1 MQLHSP
7 SPGLAS
13 MRGRRAPG
21 GPTGPAAVMPM
32 VLLLVVILAI
42 MATVVLFGAIWAS
55 AVAVLGTACTA
66 AFVMLWVHDLP
77 G

>member
-1 MQLHSP
+1 
-7 SPGLAS
+7 
-13 MRGRRAPG
+13 
-21 GPTGPAAVMPM
+21 MPM